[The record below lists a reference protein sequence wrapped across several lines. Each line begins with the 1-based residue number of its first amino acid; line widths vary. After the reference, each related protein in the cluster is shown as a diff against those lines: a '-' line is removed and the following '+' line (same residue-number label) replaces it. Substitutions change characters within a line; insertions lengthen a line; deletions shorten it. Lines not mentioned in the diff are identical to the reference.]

1 MSLRFAG
8 ALLCSLLLL
17 SLAHAADPPA
27 LQRGI
32 ELFDQGKN
40 AEARAALLPFATAK
54 PPSAEA
60 EFYLGRIAMRADDA
74 KEAERWFQDAVKQA
88 DSNAA
93 YHLWLGRAYGTQAE
107 HAGKLSQ
114 FGLARKT
121 RSEFER
127 ASALDPAN
135 LDAREDLISYY
146 LEAPSF
152 MGGSVEKAREQ
163 ADQIRKRDALRGV
176 LASAQIAEDQKD
188 LPGAEREYQSAMRL
202 APDSL
207 NVRYALGQ
215 FYTRSTQYDKAFAT
229 FEEILKQ
236 RPGEAAAL
244 YQIGRT
250 GAISGQRLDR
260 AEAAL
265 QQFLTAPSA
274 GNAPKPE
281 AAHWRLGMVYEK
293 AGKKDRAR
301 QEYQRSIAINPEFKE
316 ARKSLSALR

>member
-8 ALLCSLLLL
+8 PLLSSLLVA
-17 SLAHAADPPA
+17 SLAQAADPPA
-27 LQRGI
+27 LQHGI
-32 ELFDQGKN
+32 ELFNQGKD
-40 AEARAALLPFATAK
+40 AEARATLLPLATAK
-54 PPSAEA
+54 PPSTEA
-60 EFYLGRIAMRADDA
+60 EFYLGRIALRADDS
-74 KEAERWFQDAVKQA
+74 KQAERWFEAAVKQT

-93 YHLWLGRAYGTQAE
+93 YHLWLGRAYGTQAQN
-107 HAGKLSQ
+107 AGKLSQ

-121 RSEFER
+121 KSEFER

-146 LEAPSF
+146 LEAPGF
-152 MGGSVEKAREQ
+152 MGGSVEKAKEQ
-163 ADQIRKRDALRGV
+163 ANEIRKRGALRGV
-176 LASAQIAEDQKD
+176 LAGARITEDQKD

-236 RPGEAAAL
+236 RPGEIGAL

-265 QQFLTAPSA
+265 RQFLAAPST
-274 GNAPKPE
+274 GNVPKPE

-293 AGKKDRAR
+293 GGKKDLAR
-301 QEYQRSIAINPEFKE
+301 QEYQRSVAINPEFKE
-316 ARKSLSALR
+316 AKKSLSALR